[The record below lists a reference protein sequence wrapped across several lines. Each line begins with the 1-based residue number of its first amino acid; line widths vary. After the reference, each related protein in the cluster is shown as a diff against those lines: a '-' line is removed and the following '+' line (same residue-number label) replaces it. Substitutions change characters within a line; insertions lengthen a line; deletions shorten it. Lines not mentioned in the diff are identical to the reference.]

1 MQLEESTIEPKQQEA
16 SMLEESPTVN
26 EDPKL
31 DEVKIVD
38 MPIPLIEFV
47 IPDGIAT
54 NTKREKTQTLQH
66 QSTPRTTTNP
76 HYGAATRR
84 REREGKDSNANLH

>member
-16 SMLEESPTVN
+16 SILEESSTMK

-38 MPIPLIEFV
+38 MPIPLIYILLKGE
-47 IPDGIAT
+47 A
-54 NTKREKTQTLQH
+54 
-66 QSTPRTTTNP
+66 
-76 HYGAATRR
+76 
-84 REREGKDSNANLH
+84 